1 MDVRIFQFNGC
12 NKCYNETLLLKEDSQ
27 YSIRFVSDPKNWK
40 EEKIDISVITGYLVP
55 DDLKYL
61 NKIKANSEKII
72 AYGNCATTGGVFAL
86 ANQKGHDVT
95 PLQNLIGD
103 SQNIKGCLGE
113 IEELKNTIDGKEISK
128 FKNLCE
134 VCSRKATC
142 EYLEEIKRQ
151 IELDDS
157 ETCFNDLG
165 FLCSGFIAEECK
177 EKCIDYN
184 TPCRGC
190 KPSVDRSGIRML
202 GLFGTLAGNIEIATE
217 HSVKG
222 ATDKLA
228 DEDDNLTESLPD
240 IVGNFFRFTLPT
252 SGLPKGRIPSSGTL
266 LEDVFIGRLIEEIP
280 LISGLL
286 GGNKSISLTLKFI
299 ESYEKANEI
308 KVSEQVKKFRSELL
322 ILEEELEIAIDKE
335 DSTKYKEVT
344 EKIRKIAGNMNL
356 SNLYFGGFK
365 TKINDSDNFNDYKT
379 HIFEIVEGTYKNGSV
394 EYKIDS
400 EGILT
405 EIKIKEGLV

>member
-1 MDVRIFQFNGC
+1 MDVKIFQFNGC
-12 NKCYNETLLLKEDSQ
+12 NKCYNETLLLKEDSE
-27 YSIRFVSDPKNWK
+27 YSIKFVSDPKSWK
-40 EEKIDISVITGYLVP
+40 EEKVDVSVITGYLVP

-61 NKIKANSEKII
+61 NKIKANSEKVI

-86 ANQKGHDVT
+86 ANQKGHEVT

-103 SQNIKGCLGE
+103 PQNIKGCLGE
-113 IEELKNTIDGKEISK
+113 IEELKNTIDGKEIPK
-128 FKNLCE
+128 LKNLCE

-142 EYLEEIKRQ
+142 EYLDEIKRQ

-165 FLCSGFIAEECK
+165 FLCSGFIANECK

-190 KPSVDRSGIRML
+190 KPSVVRSGIRML
-202 GLFGTLAGNIEIATE
+202 GLFGTLAGNVEIATE

-228 DEDDNLTESLPD
+228 DEDDDLTDSLPD

-286 GGNKSISLTLKFI
+286 GGSKSISLTLKFI
-299 ESYEKANEI
+299 ESYEKANKIE
-308 KVSEQVKKFRSELL
+308 VSKQVKKFRSELL
-322 ILEEELEIAIDKE
+322 ILEDELQNAINKE
-335 DSTKYKEVT
+335 DSAKYKEVT

-356 SNLYFGGFK
+356 SNVFFAGFK
-365 TKINDSDNFNDYKT
+365 NKIKDNDNFDDYKT
-379 HIFEIVEGTYKNGSV
+379 HIFEIVEGTYKNGSI

-400 EGILT
+400 DGILT